1 MSCPRIGI
9 CLDTQQHLSYLPVT
23 ATSAKTSGQLQT
35 DQLQPGPTSILLF
48 QIKGLD
54 IRIPDGHRLS
64 VEVRLPPAYLNAAA
78 SRADSPKSCFP
89 QGYFPKG
96 CIPQRSLPRGGCS
109 PTTL

>member
-1 MSCPRIGI
+1 MSIQVSCPRIGI

-23 ATSAKTSGQLQT
+23 ATSAKTSGQLQAEE
-35 DQLQPGPTSILLF
+35 QQPGPTSILLF

-89 QGYFPKG
+89 QGYFP
-96 CIPQRSLPRGGCS
+96 
-109 PTTL
+109 